1 MQIHFL
7 KPTTCYGYAMKYTQQ
22 NMKKPEINTEDLLK
36 DLNNIM
42 NIVDQFENI
51 DLEKDDLNKFKNK
64 VENVEK
70 TLKDKY
76 KDIIEEFGENVDTEE

>member
-1 MQIHFL
+1 
-7 KPTTCYGYAMKYTQQ
+7 
-22 NMKKPEINTEDLLK
+22 MKKPEINTEDLLK